1 MEIKS
6 INETIQQVKAT
17 VRENNKIIKPVLDL
31 SYFPVVLKLF
41 STFSVIFSITLM
53 DIINKDNILLFGIV
67 FIFFTVVIIL
77 NEKVKTDFLQ
87 KYFNLKKPKHLLLGL
102 VSVFVSLTSIYGIYN
117 VIYKNIKFDVVYTE
131 NDVEDSKR
139 ISYVQ
144 EIDSLNN
151 KKTILFNSIKNRIKE
166 NIESAKDKKISSSAR
181 EAIETNNTIL
191 NRQDSLDIVNIEKKI
206 AKKEKELNQYIKTTI
221 ENKNKVLENSNF
233 NTEVLA
239 YILSLLSLIVELVI
253 ISVCYV
259 IGNKQRIY
267 NSKLEEYLK
276 GKQSYEKKVHDLILK
291 SQESIEFLKIKDIV
305 SVIFSS
311 KNVNDTFYLKDMFN
325 IGNSLNVT
333 NEASKRYYAILE
345 TIGTIGGQKKG
356 KKIVITEK
364 DTIEKL
370 DMYYT
375 ERIKNKVS
383 EIEITYE

>member
-1 MEIKS
+1 
-6 INETIQQVKAT
+6 
-17 VRENNKIIKPVLDL
+17 
-31 SYFPVVLKLF
+31 
-41 STFSVIFSITLM
+41 
-53 DIINKDNILLFGIV
+53 
-67 FIFFTVVIIL
+67 
-77 NEKVKTDFLQ
+77 
-87 KYFNLKKPKHLLLGL
+87 
-102 VSVFVSLTSIYGIYN
+102 
-117 VIYKNIKFDVVYTE
+117 
-131 NDVEDSKR
+131 
-139 ISYVQ
+139 
-144 EIDSLNN
+144 
-151 KKTILFNSIKNRIKE
+151 
-166 NIESAKDKKISSSAR
+166 
-181 EAIETNNTIL
+181 
-191 NRQDSLDIVNIEKKI
+191 
-206 AKKEKELNQYIKTTI
+206 
-221 ENKNKVLENSNF
+221 
-233 NTEVLA
+233 
-239 YILSLLSLIVELVI
+239 LIVELVI

>member
-41 STFSVIFSITLM
+41 SAFSVIFSITLM

>member
-102 VSVFVSLTSIYGIYN
+102 VSIFVSLTSIYGIYN

-131 NDVEDSKR
+131 NNVEDSKR

-151 KKTILFNSIKNRIKE
+151 KKTILFNSIKKRIEE
-166 NIESAKDKKISSSAR
+166 NKESAKDKKISSSAR
-181 EAIETNNTIL
+181 EAIENNNTIL

-206 AKKEKELNQYIKTTI
+206 VEKEKELNQYIKTTI
-221 ENKNKVLENSNF
+221 ENKYKVLENSNF